1 MRWITSGIAIL
12 AGVMGFTTVAVAGNR
27 GLSPIVIQADT
38 SGAGTTPQP
47 NYILKY
53 CKETESGGDPRS
65 AMHAVSPAGML
76 AVYLER
82 YKGAQFIDL
91 AEIKNITLLEGS
103 KHGELVSQTSRGLVG
118 YWYDPEPEYV
128 GNDRAVF
135 MAEYQ
140 GVRYKIV
147 VELHVFSIVMENMP
161 SSCPPPKLIKVNKP
175 ASGNSGYDLNS
186 ISVTL
191 GALEGGALGQT
202 NANGIILDS
211 NAAGYNWFIDTT
223 PGQNEE
229 WLPTSNPN
237 EWVAKAGSDAAG
249 KMDMLSVLL
258 HEYGHALG
266 IDHSPKGSCS
276 NCFSSPIQFPP
287 ASLAIKQK
295 RPELFSRRAGRNECG
310 RR

>member
-1 MRWITSGIAIL
+1 MRLGIASGLDLQHHFHVFMNPPSAVDIVTTQNLL
-12 AGVMGFTTVAVAGNR
+12 ADAASAAIASETTTQTDAQ
-27 GLSPIVIQADT
+27 GLLDYAQAIIQGEELMFIMDVPAAPAQQTPIVLVQADT

-47 NYILKY
+47 DYILKS
-53 CKETESGGDPRS
+53 CKETESIGDSRS
-65 AMHAVSPAGML
+65 AMHAVSPAGMF

-147 VELHVFSIVMENMP
+147 VDLHVFTTVMENLP
-161 SSCPPPKLIKVNKP
+161 SSCPPSKLIKVNKP

-186 ISVTL
+186 ITVTFA
-191 GALEGGALGQT
+191 ALEGGAVGLT
-202 NANGIILDS
+202 NASDITLS
-211 NAAGYNWFIDTT
+211 NR
-223 PGQNEE
+223 GQ
-229 WLPTSNPN
+229 
-237 EWVAKAGSDAAG
+237 
-249 KMDMLSVLL
+249 
-258 HEYGHALG
+258 
-266 IDHSPKGSCS
+266 
-276 NCFSSPIQFPP
+276 Q
-287 ASLAIKQK
+287 
-295 RPELFSRRAGRNECG
+295 
-310 RR
+310 

>member
-1 MRWITSGIAIL
+1 MRVFCHQARAKGSGRNENIRGASLIIQHHFHVYLNPPDAVNIVTTQNLL
-12 AGVMGFTTVAVAGNR
+12 ADAVSAADVSDTTTQTDTQ
-27 GLSPIVIQADT
+27 GLLDYTQSIIQGEELMFIMDVPAAPAQQTPIVLVQADT

-65 AMHAVSPAGML
+65 AMRSVDPAGML

-91 AEIKNITLLEGS
+91 ANIKNIALLEGT
-103 KHGELVSQTSRGLVG
+103 KHGEITAGVDNTGLTS
-118 YWYDPEPEYV
+118 YHYNPEPEYV

-135 MAEYQ
+135 MVEYQ
-140 GVRYKIV
+140 GVRYKVV

-191 GALEGGALGQT
+191 GALEGRNNRGQT
-202 NANGIILDS
+202 TVI
-211 NAAGYNWFIDTT
+211 
-223 PGQNEE
+223 
-229 WLPTSNPN
+229 
-237 EWVAKAGSDAAG
+237 
-249 KMDMLSVLL
+249 
-258 HEYGHALG
+258 
-266 IDHSPKGSCS
+266 C
-276 NCFSSPIQFPP
+276 
-287 ASLAIKQK
+287 
-295 RPELFSRRAGRNECG
+295 
-310 RR
+310 